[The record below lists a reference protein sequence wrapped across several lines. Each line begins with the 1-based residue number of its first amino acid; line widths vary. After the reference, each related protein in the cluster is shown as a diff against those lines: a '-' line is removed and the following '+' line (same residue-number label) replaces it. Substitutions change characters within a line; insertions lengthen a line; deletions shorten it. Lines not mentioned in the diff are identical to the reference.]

1 LFVACAGTPLGD
13 KARDAAQPGV
23 ETAQSDA
30 EEKEARPYAAERPA
44 TQNRE
49 ELTISCLIEDLE
61 LDFRKSYL
69 AQEAQVYTGLY
80 EGLFSYH
87 PLTMEPVPAV
97 AANWK
102 ISDDRK
108 TWTFTIRN
116 DARYWNGDPVRS
128 GDFRAAWLS
137 VMDSSRNSP
146 YSSLFDVITGA
157 KEYRLGNQK
166 DAKTVGIETP
176 DDKTLVVRLVAPAS
190 FFPSMLCHHSFSPI
204 HPSMVNIADW
214 SKSPPISNGPYR
226 ITEMNGSAITLVLNE
241 NYWDATEV
249 AIKKITLL
257 NPIDGDDAAA
267 MWNSGQARWI
277 ADDISID
284 ALTDRSG
291 IVVNA
296 LFATHYYFIRSAK
309 KPLDNNDVRR
319 SLALALPWDEIR
331 KDYFLPADTLI
342 YPIPGYPEIEG
353 LTVPDVE
360 EAKRLLA
367 EAGYPDGKGIPDIV
381 IRLSPGM
388 ESVRVGGLMAAA
400 WKALG
405 IGVRVE
411 IVESGRYFESLR
423 RDDYDIG
430 ASTWIGDFADPYTFL
445 QMFQKDSN
453 LNDARHN
460 DPEYERLMDKSMQ
473 EEGPERWATL
483 AEAEK
488 RLLDYGTV
496 LPISY
501 TPAINII
508 DTSEINGW
516 YPNVLDIHPYKYLSY
531 KAFRPLPG
539 VALAPTP
546 TPAGN

>member
-1 LFVACAGTPLGD
+1 LFAACAGTPSGEP
-13 KARDAAQPGV
+13 AAQTPAQPG
-23 ETAQSDA
+23 A
-30 EEKEARPYAAERPA
+30 EEARPYATERPA

-49 ELTISCLIEDLE
+49 ELTISCSIEEIE

-69 AQEAQVYTGLY
+69 AQDAQVYTGLY

-97 AANWK
+97 AASWK
-102 ISDDRK
+102 ISDDR
-108 TWTFTIRN
+108 TIWTFTIRN
-116 DARYWNGDPVRS
+116 GASYWNGDPVRS
-128 GDFRAAWLS
+128 ADFRAAWLS
-137 VMDSSRNSP
+137 VMDPSRASP
-146 YSSLFDVITGA
+146 YSSLFDVIQGA
-157 KEYRLGNQK
+157 KEYRLGNQR
-166 DAKTVGIETP
+166 DAGTVGIETP

-204 HPSMVNIADW
+204 HPSMVDVADW
-214 SKSPPISNGPYR
+214 SKSPPLSNGPYR
-226 ITEMNGSAITLVLNE
+226 IETMNEKMNGGVMTLVRNE
-241 NYWDATEV
+241 NYWDIAEV
-249 AIKKITLL
+249 ALKKITLL
-257 NPIDGDDAAA
+257 DPKDGDDAAA

-277 ADDISID
+277 ADDINLE

-319 SLALALPWDEIR
+319 ALALALPWEEIR
-331 KDYFLPADTLI
+331 KDYFLPANTFI

-353 LTVPDVE
+353 IAASDVE

-367 EAGYPDGKGIPDIV
+367 GAGYPDGKGISDIV
-381 IRLSPGM
+381 IRLPPGM

-400 WKALG
+400 WKELG
-405 IGVRVE
+405 IGVKIE
-411 IVESGRYFESLR
+411 IVEGVRYFETLR

-460 DPEYERLMDKSMQ
+460 DPEYERLMDKSMR
-473 EEGPERWATL
+473 EEGAERWATL

-501 TPAINII
+501 TPAVNII

-516 YPNVLDIHPYKYLSY
+516 YPNVLDIHPYKYFSY

-539 VALAPTP
+539 VAAARRILPWARLY
-546 TPAGN
+546 G